1 MKATILD
8 GQGDAEDRK
17 YLKPY
22 WATEGPGNTCWMSM
36 SGNDAVAV
44 IDLRTKREIAWI
56 EVGDHPQRIR
66 PGTVAASVREAW
78 RS

>member
-1 MKATILD
+1 
-8 GQGDAEDRK
+8 
-17 YLKPY
+17 
-22 WATEGPGNTCWMSM
+22 M

-44 IDLRTKREIAWI
+44 IDLRTKQEIAWI

-66 PGTVAASVREAW
+66 PGTVAASVRDAW